1 MRKLT
6 FLLACLFLIGVGLV
20 NAQSRTLS
28 GKVLSAEDGQPVIGA
43 SVIVKGTSTGT
54 ITDVSGNFSV
64 NVAANG
70 QTLVISYVGMKTVEV
85 AASNNMTVRLESD
98 TETLE
103 EVLVVAFGTA
113 KKSAFTG
120 SAKVVTSEQLGKS
133 QVSSVTNALA
143 GSVPG
148 LQLTSSNGSPSSTAS
163 IKIRGFSSL
172 NAGNDPLIIVDGAP
186 YSGDMAN
193 LNPNDVESMTVLKDA
208 ASNALYGARG
218 ANGVIMITTKKA
230 DKKGDAVITLD
241 AKFGANTRALQNYN
255 VITNPAQY
263 YEMHFGAL
271 KNYQMSRGLSA
282 DASWLKANQDLFGD
296 QGNGGLGYNVYT
308 IPQGEML
315 IGKNG
320 KLNPEATLGRVVN
333 HEGKDYLLTPD
344 NWEKAG
350 TRTGM
355 RKEYNMSISGGGEK
369 SSFFASLGYLDN
381 QGITAASDMNRLTTR
396 LRADYQAK
404 KWLKVG
410 GNVSYAK
417 FDHNALSNNG
427 SSTSS
432 GNIWAFTSQMAPIY
446 PIYIRNADGSN
457 MIDSNGFEMMDYGN
471 GKNGGSSRP
480 FISDANPIMDSKLNT
495 VNSEGNAFSTN
506 GFANIVFIPGLT
518 LTVNG
523 TYNIDETRT
532 TYVYNPYYGQ
542 FDTTGGTVEKSHTR
556 MFDYNLQ
563 QLLSYTTTLADR
575 NNFDILVGHEYYNY
589 AYFSLG
595 ASKSKMFSQTNKELS
610 GAVIDGQ
617 GAYSS
622 ISRNNNEGYFTRL
635 QYNYDSRIFG
645 SASFR
650 RDASSRFHPDYRWGN
665 FWSVGGAWLLS
676 KESWFD
682 APWVEELKLKSSYG
696 IQGNDAIGLYRY
708 TDVFNIVNSA
718 GSIGTAFESKGTKD
732 ITWETNANFNVGAEF
747 SLFKRIS
754 GSIEYYRRNTSD
766 MLFSFSV
773 APSLGY
779 SSYYDNIGNMHNS
792 GIELE
797 LSADIVK
804 QKNFSW
810 DVTLNLS
817 TLSNKISMLH
827 EDKKTAS
834 IFDAAGNEYKGYTS
848 GNFFIAEDVPMYTW
862 RLKDF
867 AGIDV
872 DGQSLWYKN
881 VKDADGKITGR
892 ETTAKYADA
901 DYYVTNETSIP
912 KLFGGFGTNIQAYG
926 VDFGINFS
934 YQVGGKQYDGTYA
947 QFMSSPTASNTG
959 YNFHADLLK
968 SWTAENPS
976 KEIPRFMFGD
986 TYSTGS
992 STRFLTDA
1000 SYLNIQNINMGYTLP
1015 EKWTKQAQISSVR
1028 IYASAENVFYWSKR
1042 SGFDPRQSYSATTNA
1057 TNYSPMRTISGGIT
1071 LKF

>member
-20 NAQSRTLS
+20 NAQSRTVS
-28 GKVLSAEDGQPVIGA
+28 GKVLSAEDGQPIIGA
-43 SVIVKGTSTGT
+43 TVIVKGTSSGT

-64 NVAANG
+64 SVAAKS
-70 QTLVISYVGMKTVEV
+70 QTLAISYVGMKAVEV
-85 AASNNMTVRLESD
+85 MASNNMVVRLESD
-98 TETLE
+98 TETLD

-120 SAKVVTSEQLGKS
+120 SAKVVSSEQLSKS

-148 LQLTSSNGSPSSTAS
+148 LQLTSSNGSPSATAS

-186 YSGDMAN
+186 YGGDMAN

-218 ANGVIMITTKKA
+218 ANGVIMITTKKS

-241 AKFGANTRALQNYN
+241 TKFGANTRALQNYN

-282 DASWLKANQDLFGD
+282 DASWLKANNDLFGD

-308 IPQGEML
+308 VPQGEML

-320 KLNPEATLGRVVN
+320 KLNPEATLGRIVN

-355 RKEYNMSISGGGEK
+355 RKEYNLSISGGNEK
-369 SSFFASLGYLDN
+369 TSFFASLGYLDN
-381 QGITAASDMNRLTTR
+381 QGITKASDMNRLTTR
-396 LRADYQAK
+396 MRADYQAK

-410 GNVSYAK
+410 GNMSYAK
-417 FDHNALSNNG
+417 FDHNSLSNNG

-446 PIYIRNADGSN
+446 PIFIRNADGSN
-457 MIDSNGFEMMDYGN
+457 MIDANGFEMMDYGN
-471 GKNGGSSRP
+471 GKNAGSSRP

-495 VNSEGNAFSTN
+495 VNAEGNAFSTN
-506 GFANIVFIPGLT
+506 GFANITFIPGLT
-518 LTVNG
+518 LTING

-556 MFDYNLQ
+556 MYDYNLQ
-563 QLLSYTTTLADR
+563 QLLSYTTTVAGL
-575 NNFDILVGHEYYNY
+575 NNFDILLGHEYYNY

-635 QYNYDSRIFG
+635 QYNYDNRIFG

-665 FWSVGGAWLLS
+665 FWSVGGAWLLN

-696 IQGNDAIGLYRY
+696 VQGNDAIGLYRY

-732 ITWETNANFNVGAEF
+732 ITWETNANFNIGAEF
-747 SLFKRIS
+747 SLFERIS
-754 GSIEYYRRNTSD
+754 GSLEYYRRNTSD

-797 LSADIVK
+797 LSANIIK
-804 QKNFSW
+804 QKNFTW
-810 DVTLNLS
+810 DVNLNLS

-834 IFDAAGNEYKGYTS
+834 TFDAAGNEYKGYTS

-881 VKDADGKITGR
+881 VKDADGKVTGR
-892 ETTAKYADA
+892 ETTSKYADA

-986 TYSTGS
+986 TYSTGT

-1000 SYLNIQNINMGYTLP
+1000 SYLNIQNINLGYTLP
-1015 EKWTKQAQISSVR
+1015 ERLTRKAQINSIR

-1042 SGFDPRQSYSATTNA
+1042 SGFDPRQSYSETTNA

>member
-1 MRKLT
+1 
-6 FLLACLFLIGVGLV
+6 
-20 NAQSRTLS
+20 
-28 GKVLSAEDGQPVIGA
+28 
-43 SVIVKGTSTGT
+43 
-54 ITDVSGNFSV
+54 
-64 NVAANG
+64 
-70 QTLVISYVGMKTVEV
+70 
-85 AASNNMTVRLESD
+85 
-98 TETLE
+98 
-103 EVLVVAFGTA
+103 
-113 KKSAFTG
+113 
-120 SAKVVTSEQLGKS
+120 
-133 QVSSVTNALA
+133 
-143 GSVPG
+143 
-148 LQLTSSNGSPSSTAS
+148 
-163 IKIRGFSSL
+163 
-172 NAGNDPLIIVDGAP
+172 
-186 YSGDMAN
+186 
-193 LNPNDVESMTVLKDA
+193 
-208 ASNALYGARG
+208 
-218 ANGVIMITTKKA
+218 
-230 DKKGDAVITLD
+230 
-241 AKFGANTRALQNYN
+241 
-255 VITNPAQY
+255 
-263 YEMHFGAL
+263 
-271 KNYQMSRGLSA
+271 
-282 DASWLKANQDLFGD
+282 
-296 QGNGGLGYNVYT
+296 
-308 IPQGEML
+308 
-315 IGKNG
+315 
-320 KLNPEATLGRVVN
+320 
-333 HEGKDYLLTPD
+333 
-344 NWEKAG
+344 
-350 TRTGM
+350 
-355 RKEYNMSISGGGEK
+355 
-369 SSFFASLGYLDN
+369 
-381 QGITAASDMNRLTTR
+381 
-396 LRADYQAK
+396 
-404 KWLKVG
+404 
-410 GNVSYAK
+410 
-417 FDHNALSNNG
+417 
-427 SSTSS
+427 
-432 GNIWAFTSQMAPIY
+432 
-446 PIYIRNADGSN
+446 
-457 MIDSNGFEMMDYGN
+457 
-471 GKNGGSSRP
+471 
-480 FISDANPIMDSKLNT
+480 
-495 VNSEGNAFSTN
+495 
-506 GFANIVFIPGLT
+506 
-518 LTVNG
+518 
-523 TYNIDETRT
+523 
-532 TYVYNPYYGQ
+532 
-542 FDTTGGTVEKSHTR
+542 
-556 MFDYNLQ
+556 
-563 QLLSYTTTLADR
+563 
-575 NNFDILVGHEYYNY
+575 
-589 AYFSLG
+589 
-595 ASKSKMFSQTNKELS
+595 
-610 GAVIDGQ
+610 
-617 GAYSS
+617 
-622 ISRNNNEGYFTRL
+622 
-635 QYNYDSRIFG
+635 
-645 SASFR
+645 
-650 RDASSRFHPDYRWGN
+650 
-665 FWSVGGAWLLS
+665 
-676 KESWFD
+676 
-682 APWVEELKLKSSYG
+682 
-696 IQGNDAIGLYRY
+696 
-708 TDVFNIVNSA
+708 
-718 GSIGTAFESKGTKD
+718 
-732 ITWETNANFNVGAEF
+732 
-747 SLFKRIS
+747 
-754 GSIEYYRRNTSD
+754 